1 MSPEA
6 IESFGRGFRLGGE
19 AGRDAMRTMLAE
31 ARALECEI
39 AQIRAEL
46 AQLHVLALAE
56 PQRPWSMH

>member
-1 MSPEA
+1 
-6 IESFGRGFRLGGE
+6 
-19 AGRDAMRTMLAE
+19 MRTMLAE